1 MKLNVKE
8 HPREFN
14 ASGITIKDY
23 GKIELNENDMI
34 TLITESGKE
43 CDITAKEWGFYLAPS
58 INARLRQNG
67 FKVALVR
74 NQEGKLFINAVEID
88 KTVQFIEYLSANQ
101 DSRILCW
108 LDDWPSQ

>member
-34 TLITESGKE
+34 T
-43 CDITAKEWGFYLAPS
+43 
-58 INARLRQNG
+58 
-67 FKVALVR
+67 
-74 NQEGKLFINAVEID
+74 
-88 KTVQFIEYLSANQ
+88 
-101 DSRILCW
+101 
-108 LDDWPSQ
+108 